1 MESQFWLERWQ
12 QGRIGFHQSA
22 INPWLLHY
30 FKALRIPA
38 DSSVL
43 VPLCGKSL
51 DMLWIAEQGCQVLGV
66 ELSPLAVKAF
76 FQENNL
82 DVEHANRGDF
92 ISYRSG
98 PVEILVGDVFDLK
111 PEDLTG
117 VAGVYD
123 RAALVALPSDMRGRY
138 ADHLGTILPAGLRIL
153 LLTFEYPEGM
163 REGPPFSV
171 PASEVEML
179 FSGAFDIQLLHTEVN
194 GLGTMTEKIFLL
206 EHRPVR

>member
-1 MESQFWLERWQ
+1 MEREFWLERWR

-22 INPWLLHY
+22 SNPWLAQY
-30 FKALRIPA
+30 FTALRIPA
-38 DSSVL
+38 DSRVL

-51 DMLWIAEQGCQVLGV
+51 DMLWIVEQGCQVLGV
-66 ELSPLAVKAF
+66 ELSPLAVEAF

-82 DVEHANRGDF
+82 PVERRAHRDF
-92 ISYRSG
+92 ISYRRG
-98 PVEILVGDVFDLK
+98 PIEILQGDFFKLNA
-111 PEDLTG
+111 EDMKG

-123 RAALVALPSDMRGRY
+123 RAALVALPPELRRRY
-138 ADHLGTILPAGLRIL
+138 ADHLGTIVSAGLRIL

-179 FSGAFDIQLLHTEVN
+179 FSGAFDIQLLHTEEK
-194 GLGTMTEKIFLL
+194 GLGSMTEKIFLL
-206 EHRPVR
+206 ERRPVR